1 MRSLPVPAFAAE
13 RKALGAIS
21 DDALA
26 MAIQDEGGSRLAP
39 VWPGFDVAAACE
51 AKIALASGRR
61 SVAEEGRVDKCSWEG
76 VN

>member
-26 MAIQDEGGSRLAP
+26 MAIQEKGPRVWLRFGPVLTLLPPVRL
-39 VWPGFDVAAACE
+39 
-51 AKIALASGRR
+51 R
-61 SVAEEGRVDKCSWEG
+61 
-76 VN
+76 